1 MGTGVRVYDGFAR
14 EALEYGIGRKGEETG
29 WAPGCGF
36 HVICS
41 WVREVTNQGV
51 GGECHWGPPSQGSW
65 GVCLCVRNVCN
76 PSTGLAREAPPF
88 EMEV

>member
-51 GGECHWGPPSQGSW
+51 RGVSVTGDPLHRAR
-65 GVCLCVRNVCN
+65 GVCA
-76 PSTGLAREAPPF
+76 SA
-88 EMEV
+88 